1 MARAAMVLAAAVA
14 TSALAQAPA
23 GGAGLEVYTC
33 IDKNGRKLTSDR
45 FIAECSDREQRVLD
59 ASGAE
64 RRRIGP
70 VLTEHER
77 AAQEAERRQRAQ
89 ARAQEI
95 AERRAER
102 VLITRYPDVA
112 SHRAQRELTLGQ
124 VDEVIEVAQRRIEEL
139 RAERKRL
146 DEELEFYNGALYQ
159 APVKLQR
166 QFADNEQASVEQQRF
181 IASKQEEKKR
191 INERFDEELAKL
203 RQLWAQQRAAQEALS
218 PKAGKP

>member
-1 MARAAMVLAAAVA
+1 MVLAAAVA
-14 TSALAQAPA
+14 TSALAQAG

-33 IDKNGRKLTSDR
+33 IDRNGRKLTSDR

-102 VLITRYPDVA
+102 VLITRYPDEA
-112 SHRAQRELTLGQ
+112 SHRAQRELTLSQ
-124 VDEVIEVAQRRIEEL
+124 VDEVIEVAQGRIDEL
-139 RAERKRL
+139 RTERKRL

-166 QFADNEQASVEQQRF
+166 QFADNEQAGAEQRRF
-181 IASKQEEKKR
+181 IVSKQEEKKR

-203 RQLWAQQRAAQEALS
+203 RLLWAQQRAAQKALS
-218 PKAGKP
+218 PKAEKP